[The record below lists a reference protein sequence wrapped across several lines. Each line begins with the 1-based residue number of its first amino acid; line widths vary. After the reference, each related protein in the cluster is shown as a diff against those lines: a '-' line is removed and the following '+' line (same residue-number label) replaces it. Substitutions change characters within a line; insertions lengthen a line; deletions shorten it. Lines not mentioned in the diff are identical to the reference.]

1 MKYQLA
7 CFSCRVCGDQCEK
20 LVSDSFSAWTSSS
33 SLIKDLPN
41 IMHWR
46 CKSIRFSPSEGRQC
60 KMVLGFRALWGW
72 QLHSRQVG
80 LSLVIDLVGHFTS
93 ENSLVSRVYAIYLF
107 LSLKLFT
114 LVPSPRGSITCS
126 KSGRACHS
134 SAENQSLELKVMA
147 CEPPQEA
154 RRLGEPY
161 CPSSGTLTNWGRSVF
176 QWRSLHSRDF
186 YFYFFKK

>member
-7 CFSCRVCGDQCEK
+7 CFSCCICGDQCEK

-46 CKSIRFSPSEGRQC
+46 CKSIRFSLSEGRKC
-60 KMVLGFRALWGW
+60 KMVFGFRGLWGW

-80 LSLVIDLVGHFTS
+80 LSLVIDLAGHFPS
-93 ENSLVSRVYAIYLF
+93 VSRVYEIYLF

-114 LVPSPRGSITCS
+114 LVSSPGVSITCS
-126 KSGRACHS
+126 KSGWACHS
-134 SAENQSLELKVMA
+134 SAENQSLELKGVVRQPTQKWGDWGNPIVFPR
-147 CEPPQEA
+147 EPE
-154 RRLGEPY
+154 
-161 CPSSGTLTNWGRSVF
+161 LTW
-176 QWRSLHSRDF
+176 
-186 YFYFFKK
+186 